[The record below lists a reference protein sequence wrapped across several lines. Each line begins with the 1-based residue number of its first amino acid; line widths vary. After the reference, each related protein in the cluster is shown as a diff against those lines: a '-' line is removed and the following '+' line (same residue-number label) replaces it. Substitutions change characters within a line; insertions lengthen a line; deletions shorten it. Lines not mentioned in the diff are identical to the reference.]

1 MVRIF
6 YFLNNDRKIKKFE
19 GILVFR
25 ISTLVH
31 SNIKRCYFLFFEKE
45 REREMIVKLCKLQNN
60 KNFLSKHKS
69 IKQKDLF

>member
-31 SNIKRCYFLFFEKE
+31 SNIKRCYFLFFE
-45 REREMIVKLCKLQNN
+45 REMIVKLCKLQNN

-69 IKQKDLF
+69 IKQKSLF

>member
-45 REREMIVKLCKLQNN
+45 MIVKLCKLQNN

-69 IKQKDLF
+69 IKQKGLF

>member
-6 YFLNNDRKIKKFE
+6 YFFNNDRKIKKFE

-45 REREMIVKLCKLQNN
+45 MIVKLCKLQNN

-69 IKQKDLF
+69 IK

>member
-6 YFLNNDRKIKKFE
+6 YFFNNDRKIKKFE

-31 SNIKRCYFLFFEKE
+31 SNIKRCYFLFFE
-45 REREMIVKLCKLQNN
+45 REMIVKLCKLQNN

-69 IKQKDLF
+69 IKQKGLF

>member
-31 SNIKRCYFLFFEKE
+31 SNIKRCYFLFFE
-45 REREMIVKLCKLQNN
+45 REMIVKLCKLQNN

-69 IKQKDLF
+69 IKQKGLF

>member
-1 MVRIF
+1 MVWIF

-45 REREMIVKLCKLQNN
+45 MIVKLCKLQNN

-69 IKQKDLF
+69 IKQKGLF

>member
-6 YFLNNDRKIKKFE
+6 YFLNNDRKIKKFK
-19 GILVFR
+19 GTLVFR

-31 SNIKRCYFLFFEKE
+31 SNIKRCYFLFF
-45 REREMIVKLCKLQNN
+45 EREMIVKLCKLQNN

-69 IKQKDLF
+69 IKQKSLF